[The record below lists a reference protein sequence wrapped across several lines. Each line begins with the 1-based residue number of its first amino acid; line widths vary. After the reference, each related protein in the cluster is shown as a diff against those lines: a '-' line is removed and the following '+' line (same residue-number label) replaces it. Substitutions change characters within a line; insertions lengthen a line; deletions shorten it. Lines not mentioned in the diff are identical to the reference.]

1 MARAS
6 RKPVQNPRVETLVQ
20 RLVHEF
26 QPVYIYLFGS
36 RARGDETDDS
46 DYDFMVILPDSAP
59 DKLLSWQERTRSLKG
74 VTLEHL
80 SDIKFTRRSDFER
93 QLHLRASIPAAVMRD
108 GVRLYAQPGAEALAA
123 SPALV
128 TPRVGEPT
136 QPEYDPVRVEN
147 TRGWITV
154 TRNDLRMA
162 ELALE
167 EDMFNQCLFH
177 CQQAVEKA
185 MKALLT
191 WHDEPAPR
199 HHDLKTLGSCCIRL
213 APSIAPE
220 LEASYRLSDWAVN
233 GRYPPAKAGPE
244 EASFGMRL
252 ARQAVDAVLSGIPS
266 SLRVD

>member
-1 MARAS
+1 MAHAS
-6 RKPVQNPRVETLVQ
+6 RKSVEDARVEPLVQ

-26 QPVYIYLFGS
+26 QPDYVYLFGS
-36 RARGDETDDS
+36 LARGDETDDS

-59 DKLLSWQERTRSLKG
+59 DKLLSWREQASALKG
-74 VTLEHL
+74 VRLERF

-108 GVRLYAQPGAEALAA
+108 GVCLYARPGAKGLAA
-123 SPALV
+123 SPPLT

-147 TRGWITV
+147 TRGWLTV
-154 TRNDLRMA
+154 TRNDLRLA
-162 ELALE
+162 EFALE
-167 EDMFNQCLFH
+167 EDMFDECLFH

-185 MKALLT
+185 TKALLT

-199 HHDLKTLGSCCIRL
+199 HHDLPNLGSSCIRL

-220 LEASYRLSDWAVN
+220 LEASYGLSHWAIN
-233 GRYPPAKAGPE
+233 GRYPPARSSRQ
-244 EASFGMRL
+244 EAAFGLRL
-252 ARQAVDAVLSGIPS
+252 ARQAVEALLLEVPS
-266 SLRVD
+266 SIRAD